1 MPSCGEFKPPMPT
14 KSAAGSDVRRSRPRF
29 GPLVLCVSGGS
40 RAGVNKGAGVCRRR
54 ARGTIEGTARSDAQ
68 GILFAESPEI
78 GRRKSVKKRTEY
90 GIASPAM
97 IPAMPPVTAMP
108 VAATCALTC
117 RPSAIPWNGC

>member
-68 GILFAESPEI
+68 GILFEDLLAFELRPRVARPPEH
-78 GRRKSVKKRTEY
+78 
-90 GIASPAM
+90 
-97 IPAMPPVTAMP
+97 
-108 VAATCALTC
+108 C
-117 RPSAIPWNGC
+117 R